1 MRVGR
6 GNMGA
11 WESFFVAEAGASAAL
26 AGLVFVGVSISLAE
40 ILAHPS
46 LPGRALESLMVLLSV
61 LVLSSLLLVPEQSLS
76 MVGVELL
83 LLGLVGWL
91 AVATLHVRRLRA
103 IEWRFRRETLAT
115 VIFGETTMIPFVIA
129 GIAILTRGEGGL
141 YWAVPG
147 VVLCFLDAMANAWV
161 LLVEIHR

>member
-1 MRVGR
+1 
-6 GNMGA
+6 MGA
-11 WESFFVAEAGASAAL
+11 WESLFVAEAGASAAL

-61 LVLSSLLLVPEQSLS
+61 LVLSSLMRVPEQSLTA
-76 MVGVELL
+76 VGVEI

-115 VIFGETTMIPFVIA
+115 VIFGETTMILFVIA
-129 GIAILTRGEGGL
+129 GIAVLARGEGGL
-141 YWAVPG
+141 YWVVPG
-147 VVLCFLDAMANAWV
+147 VILCFLDAMANAWV